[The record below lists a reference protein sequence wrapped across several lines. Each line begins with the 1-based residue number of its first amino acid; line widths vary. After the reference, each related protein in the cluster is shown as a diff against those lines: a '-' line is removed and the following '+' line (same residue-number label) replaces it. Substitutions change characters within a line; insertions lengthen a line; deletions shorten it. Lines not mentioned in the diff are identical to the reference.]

1 MFEEIFKLGSKNN
14 HFISLTLIQY
24 EKCIR
29 INQSIKNPEFFDI
42 DENFMAYITNHKK
55 KFDSYL
61 VDCDF
66 KLDLIID
73 IKPHNRTDFYHKTTT
88 INLKSF
94 LICWFDLFILRGFK
108 VLHINILNITGFNE
122 KGN

>member
-1 MFEEIFKLGSKNN
+1 
-14 HFISLTLIQY
+14 
-24 EKCIR
+24 
-29 INQSIKNPEFFDI
+29 
-42 DENFMAYITNHKK
+42 MAYITNHKK

-73 IKPHNRTDFYHKTTT
+73 IKPHIKPDFYHNNTT

-94 LICWFDLFILRGFK
+94 LINWID
-108 VLHINILNITGFNE
+108 
-122 KGN
+122 